1 MARSGARATVEVMDT
16 ATQSPAPSR
25 PRSPLGGERLRKLRV
40 VATAGLFGGGVG
52 YALAYA
58 LGACSTC
65 AMGRTPLSFMLV
77 TGGVAAY
84 AALTA
89 LREG

>member
-1 MARSGARATVEVMDT
+1 MEGSLPPSRNLTLGHRARAFMGSE
-16 ATQSPAPSR
+16 AWRRA
-25 PRSPLGGERLRKLRV
+25 RV
-40 VATAGLFGGGVG
+40 VGTAAAFGGGVG

-65 AMGRTPLSFMLV
+65 AMGRTPLSFMLI

-84 AALTA
+84 SALA
-89 LREG
+89 GLRSS